1 MSDMAG
7 KAAEGSGRAQ
17 RGLPRY
23 NGATGARCE
32 PHLWFMAGKAA
43 EGSGRAQRGLPRYKE
58 DQLPCDVDE
67 AFTSSTASGR
77 GRSLYVLNFLGTW
90 TKSLRPQR
98 NFTSDLASI
107 D

>member
-58 DQLPCDVDE
+58 DQLPRDVDE
-67 AFTSSTASGR
+67 VFTSSTEFYFG
-77 GRSLYVLNFLGTW
+77 LGFHRLGAVAVE
-90 TKSLRPQR
+90 SV
-98 NFTSDLASI
+98 
-107 D
+107 

>member
-58 DQLPCDVDE
+58 DQLPWDVGKAFTSAQLPRDVDE
-67 AFTSSTASGR
+67 VFTSSTEFYFG
-77 GRSLYVLNFLGTW
+77 LGFHRLGAVAVE
-90 TKSLRPQR
+90 SV
-98 NFTSDLASI
+98 
-107 D
+107 

>member
-23 NGATGARCE
+23 NGATGMSD
-32 PHLWFMAGKAA
+32 MAGKAA

-58 DQLPCDVDE
+58 DQLPWDVGKAFTSAQLPRDVDE
-67 AFTSSTASGR
+67 VFTSSTEFYFG
-77 GRSLYVLNFLGTW
+77 LGFHRLGAVAVE
-90 TKSLRPQR
+90 SV
-98 NFTSDLASI
+98 
-107 D
+107 